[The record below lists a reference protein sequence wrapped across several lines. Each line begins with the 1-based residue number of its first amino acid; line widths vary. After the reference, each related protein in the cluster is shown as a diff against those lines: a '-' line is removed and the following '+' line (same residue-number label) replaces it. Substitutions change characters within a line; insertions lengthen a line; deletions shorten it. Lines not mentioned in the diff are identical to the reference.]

1 MTVSVLLNGE
11 EAKVDLVQLS
21 VLQVRSN
28 CHHPANEPWVCSSL
42 TYFFP
47 QDFRHFNN
55 VDAYVII
62 FSVTDRSSFYQAVDL
77 LHALCKVK
85 FALNINSVK
94 LFNLILYSKLIS
106 GGASA

>member
-21 VLQVRSN
+21 VFQVRN
-28 CHHPANEPWVCSSL
+28 NFHPILGSFKFNLP
-42 TYFFP
+42 FF